1 MHDLVTKLFSDGN
14 PTKVISGN
22 SKIYMAKL
30 STKRYICKYIKTSFL
45 RQASLARG
53 SQ

>member
-1 MHDLVTKLFSDGN
+1 MYDLATKLFSDGN

-30 STKRYICKYIKTSFL
+30 STKRYICKYIKISLFRPAL
-45 RQASLARG
+45 LARG